1 MLLNI
6 LLFVGII
13 YLTIQAIKDV
23 KEILKDDN
31 ENFKE

>member
-6 LLFVGII
+6 LVVGII
-13 YLTIQAIKDV
+13 YLIIQAIKDI

-31 ENFKE
+31 EKFDN

>member
-6 LLFVGII
+6 LLFVGIV
-13 YLTIQAIKDV
+13 YLIIQAIKDM

-31 ENFKE
+31 SEFKN

>member
-6 LLFVGII
+6 LMFVGIV
-13 YLTIQAIKDV
+13 YLIIQAIKDM

-31 ENFKE
+31 SEFKD

>member
-6 LLFVGII
+6 LMFVGII
-13 YLTIQAIKDV
+13 YLIIQAIKDV

-31 ENFKE
+31 ETFKD